1 MMQPMTTVIT
11 HISALQLYRTGLFD
25 NPEAGMRQPARQ
37 PEIARAIAHA
47 KPSRN
52 EAEALLADM
61 PQDAEKPVHLLVA
74 DERARCRSNLVRCHV
89 SPPVLPRRALT
100 RIDGDRYVASPH
112 FLFQQMAPS
121 LSLVE
126 LVCLGFELCGDYR
139 LSNGAE
145 RGFRQRDSFGTPTS
159 FQQLA
164 DCGPWTKGGKKA
176 QLALRFVC
184 GHSAS
189 PMETIAAI
197 PLTLPCACGGYGLP
211 KPQMNCRIN
220 LSKNGRATSG
230 KSYVV
235 ADICWPEHKICA
247 EYQSTQFHTGAERI
261 NADAH
266 RQTALEERGYSVFE
280 ITAQQAL
287 SEHGMDGI
295 ARAIAKKMGRK
306 FRPQA
311 SWAHKQQA
319 MRKDLLTWHGFD
331 V

>member
-1 MMQPMTTVIT
+1 MALAIT
-11 HISALQLYRTGLFD
+11 HISALQLYRSELFD
-25 NPEAGMRQPARQ
+25 SADASTRKTVRQT
-37 PEIARAIAHA
+37 EIERAIAQAH
-47 KPSRN
+47 PSQR
-52 EAEALLADM
+52 EVETFLANAPYDI
-61 PQDAEKPVHLLVA
+61 EKPIHLLIA
-74 DERARCRSNLVRCHV
+74 NEKARSRCGAARCHV
-89 SPPVLPRRALT
+89 SPRNLPKRALSKLDDET
-100 RIDGDRYVASPH
+100 YVAAPQ
-112 FLFQQMAPS
+112 FLIEQMAPS

-126 LVCLGFELCGDYR
+126 LICLGFELCGDYR
-139 LSNGAE
+139 LTNGAG
-145 RGFRQRDSFGTPTS
+145 RGFRQREALGTPET
-159 FQQLA
+159 FQQLL
-164 DCGPWTKGGKKA
+164 DRGPWARGGKKA

-184 GHSAS
+184 AHSAS

-197 PLTLPCACGGYGLP
+197 PLTLPCAYGGYGLP
-211 KPQMNCRIN
+211 KPQMNYRIN